1 MVWITGAFI
10 FRKEAYPVEFDCCVK
25 TLMSI
30 VREAGFSALMNVL
43 EILKNLIRTRVVRL
57 TVHRDMRSWHSRWSS
72 DRLGLI
78 TDRRTKWRIRS
89 ARLSSAGI

>member
-1 MVWITGAFI
+1 MVWITAAFI
-10 FRKEAYPVEFDCCVK
+10 FREKAYPVEFDCCFK
-25 TLMSI
+25 TLMTI

-57 TVHRDMRSWHSRWSS
+57 TVHRDMKSWHSRGPS
-72 DRLGLI
+72 DGLGLI
-78 TDRRTKWRIRS
+78 TDRGTKWRIRS